1 VAEVSVA
8 ACSRILVGAAVI
20 AVLLGTAG
28 CRRTPSPERAQ
39 KLLIGKWRLVVKS
52 DCNYWGV
59 DSDILVLHSDG
70 KMEQHLTLLNGQH
83 YDSVHE
89 HWEYL
94 PDHSISLDRRLVV
107 SDPQHAGIPRLEVL
121 ILEFSDP
128 PVMLL
133 NPHEDCFYER
143 FSSE

>member
-1 VAEVSVA
+1 
-8 ACSRILVGAAVI
+8 
-20 AVLLGTAG
+20 
-28 CRRTPSPERAQ
+28 
-39 KLLIGKWRLVVKS
+39 VVKS
-52 DCNYWGV
+52 DCKHWGV
-59 DSDILVLHSDG
+59 DGDMLILHSDG
-70 KMEQHLTLLNGQH
+70 KLEQHLNLLNGKH
-83 YDSVHE
+83 YDSDKE

-107 SDPQHAGIPRLEVL
+107 SDPQYAGIPRSEVL

-128 PVMLL
+128 PVILL

>member
-1 VAEVSVA
+1 MSVA
-8 ACSRILVGAAVI
+8 TCSRIVVGAAVI

-28 CRRTPSPERAQ
+28 CRRTPSPEEAQ
-39 KLLIGKWRLVVKS
+39 KLLTGKWRLVVKS
-52 DCNYWGV
+52 DCKDWGV
-59 DSDILVLHSDG
+59 DGDMLILHSDG
-70 KMEQHLTLLNGQH
+70 KLEQHLKLFNGKH
-83 YDSVHE
+83 YDSDKE

-107 SDPQHAGIPRLEVL
+107 SDPQHAGIPRSEVL

-128 PVMLL
+128 PVILL
-133 NPHEDCFYER
+133 NPHEDCVYER

>member
-1 VAEVSVA
+1 VSVA

-28 CRRTPSPERAQ
+28 CRRTPSPEEAH
-39 KLLIGKWRLVVKS
+39 KLLTGKWRLVVKS
-52 DCNYWGV
+52 DCKHWGV
-59 DSDILVLHSDG
+59 DGDLLILHSDG
-70 KMEQHLTLLNGQH
+70 KLEQHLKLHNGKH
-83 YDSVHE
+83 YDSDKE

-107 SDPQHAGIPRLEVL
+107 SDPQYAGIPRSKVL

-128 PVMLL
+128 PVILL

>member
-1 VAEVSVA
+1 MSVA
-8 ACSRILVGAAVI
+8 GRSRMLVGAAAI

-28 CRRTPSPERAQ
+28 CRKTPNPEEAHR
-39 KLLIGKWRLVVKS
+39 LLTGKWRLVVKS
-52 DCNYWGV
+52 DCRRWGV
-59 DSDILVLHSDG
+59 AGDVLILHSDG
-70 KMEQHLTLLNGQH
+70 KLEQHLKLLNGKH
-83 YDSVHE
+83 YDSDKE

-107 SDPQHAGIPRLEVL
+107 SDPQYAGMPRSEVL

-128 PVMLL
+128 PVILL
-133 NPHEDCFYER
+133 NPHQDCFYER

>member
-1 VAEVSVA
+1 VSFA
-8 ACSRILVGAAVI
+8 THSRILVGVAVT

-28 CRRTPSPERAQ
+28 CRRTPSPEAAH
-39 KLLIGKWRLVVKS
+39 KLLTGKWRLVIKS
-52 DCNYWGV
+52 DCKQWGV
-59 DSDILVLHSDG
+59 ASDTLILHSDG
-70 KMEQHLTLLNGQH
+70 GMEQHLKLLNGKQ
-83 YDSVHE
+83 YDSEKE

-94 PDHSISLDRRLVV
+94 PDHSISLDRRLDV
-107 SDPQHAGIPRLEVL
+107 SDPQYAGIPRSEVL

-128 PVMLL
+128 PVILL

>member
-1 VAEVSVA
+1 ML
-8 ACSRILVGAAVI
+8 ILRSN
-20 AVLLGTAG
+20 GT
-28 CRRTPSPERAQ
+28 
-39 KLLIGKWRLVVKS
+39 
-52 DCNYWGV
+52 
-59 DSDILVLHSDG
+59 
-70 KMEQHLTLLNGQH
+70 MEQHLKLLNGQL
-83 YDSVHE
+83 YDSVQQ

-107 SDPQHAGIPRLEVL
+107 SDPQYAGIPRSEVL

-128 PVMLL
+128 PVILL

>member
-1 VAEVSVA
+1 VSVA
-8 ACSRILVGAAVI
+8 ACRRILFGVVATSA
-20 AVLLGTAG
+20 LLGTAG
-28 CRRTPSPERAQ
+28 CRRTPSPEEAH
-39 KLLIGKWRLVVKS
+39 KLLTGKWRLVVKS
-52 DCNYWGV
+52 SCKHWGV
-59 DSDILVLHSDG
+59 DGDMLILRSNG
-70 KMEQHLTLLNGQH
+70 TMEQHLKLLNGQL
-83 YDSVHE
+83 YDSVQQ

-107 SDPQHAGIPRLEVL
+107 SDPQYAGIPRSEVL

-128 PVMLL
+128 PVILL